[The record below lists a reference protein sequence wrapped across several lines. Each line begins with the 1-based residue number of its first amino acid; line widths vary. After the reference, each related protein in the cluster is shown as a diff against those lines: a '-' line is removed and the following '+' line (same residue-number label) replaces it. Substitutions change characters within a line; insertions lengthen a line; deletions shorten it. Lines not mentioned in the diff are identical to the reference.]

1 MLLLD
6 MIKSSGTCPKT
17 FYPSAV
23 KGFRDGIVTLLG
35 FQVMLTLEFLVA
47 IAREQSDERGLSL

>member
-1 MLLLD
+1 

-47 IAREQSDERGLSL
+47 IAREQSDEGGLSL